1 MNVGEGC
8 IGKGGIDRGW
18 REIIENGVKTCTSSN
33 HTKLQHR
40 EDEVETLSPTANQE
54 ATYN

>member
-40 EDEVETLSPTANQE
+40 EDEEETLSPTANQE